1 MKNKLQTFE
10 QHSSDSSELN
20 IDDYF
25 LSRIRYEMMFI
36 AGIDLRDFKEFLE
49 RTSYDDI
56 DQKIEE
62 IKSNILK
69 AKKLRYSKK
78 NYLNQ

>member
-20 IDDYF
+20 IDNYF

-36 AGIDLRDFKEFLE
+36 AGNDLRDFKEFLE

-78 NYLNQ
+78 N